1 MKFNTVTLT
10 RRCAL
15 ACMLGAAL
23 SGAQA
28 QTAAWPEKPIKIVVP
43 FAPGGATDQVA
54 RMVAV
59 EIAKDLGKPV
69 IVENRPGAAGNLG
82 ADFVAKSA
90 PDGYTLLWGTVGTQ
104 VINQLVRKKLPYD
117 AQKDFKPVSMVATF
131 PNLLVVPMSSPA
143 KSVADLVAL
152 GKTKHLSYASSGV
165 GTTLHLSGAML
176 AVQSGLN
183 MTHIPYRG
191 SAQAMT
197 DVIGGQVD
205 LIFDNMPIAYTM
217 AKGGKVRPL
226 AVTGAKRFPLLPEIP
241 TMLEL
246 GYKNFVIE
254 SWNGLLAPAGTPDAV
269 VRKLDAAVKKA
280 VMTNSFADK
289 LLQAGIERS
298 YKNSDEF
305 AKYIKEEY
313 AQWRTFI
320 QANNISVD

>member
-104 VINQLVRKKLPYD
+104 AINQLVSKKLPYD
-117 AQKDFKPVSMVATF
+117 AQKDFKPVSMVATY

-246 GYKNFVIE
+246 GYKNFVTE